1 MRLGGPRPRNSLS
14 VNDLQ
19 RNFLV
24 KQKPRHRLHSVTR
37 LHDSDRLPCQ
47 DFLCAS
53 FTIVS
58 PNISTTAH
66 SAGSPNITIRKSGP
80 SHPRITLSKSAG
92 PLPIKTAIHMITR
105 LKEMHTIAENRKRS
119 IKWLRVEKNF
129 FMIFFFVFVSGLWV
143 GLHPTLFSVLFVLC

>member
-1 MRLGGPRPRNSLS
+1 MRRRGPRRRNSLS

-58 PNISTTAH
+58 PNINTTAH
-66 SAGSPNITIRKSGP
+66 SAGIPNITKRKSGP
-80 SHPRITLSKSAG
+80 SHPRITLLKSAG
-92 PLPIKTAIHMITR
+92 PLPIKTAVTMTKRFI
-105 LKEMHTIAENRKRS
+105 LMHTIAENRKRS
-119 IKWLRVEKNF
+119 MKWLRVEKNF
-129 FMIFFFVFVSGLWV
+129 FMIF
-143 GLHPTLFSVLFVLC
+143 LCVC